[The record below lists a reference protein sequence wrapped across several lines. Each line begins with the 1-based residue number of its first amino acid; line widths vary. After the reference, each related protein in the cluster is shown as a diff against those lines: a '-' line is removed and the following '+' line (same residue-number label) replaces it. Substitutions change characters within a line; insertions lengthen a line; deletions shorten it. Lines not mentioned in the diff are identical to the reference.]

1 MQKLIFTTLAGA
13 ALLAAAPAAAQVA
26 GGLTGR
32 VGGNVQVQPPRTG
45 PAVGHVGDTVGDA
58 RDLARGAVR
67 DGRDLARD
75 ARPDADVNARA
86 NARADLRADRDGA
99 EVDAALRTG
108 VAVRSS
114 DGADLGSIVEVTR
127 NEAGRAVQFLV
138 RSADGTLRMVP
149 AGAVS
154 VDGGVIVTGWT
165 ESQFQQHPADRR

>member
-1 MQKLIFTTLAGA
+1 MQKIFVTTLAGA

-45 PAVGHVGDTVGDA
+45 PIAGHVGETARDA

-75 ARPDADVNARA
+75 VRPNVDASADA
-86 NARADLRADRDGA
+86 NARAELRADRDGA

-138 RSADGTLRMVP
+138 RSADGTLRTVP

-154 VDGGVIVTGWT
+154 LDGGVIVTGWT
-165 ESQFQQHPADRR
+165 EGQFMQRPADRR